1 MLRPRRLAL
10 TFRRVARSLAQS
22 PAAHAA
28 GADQQGRV
36 SLGELLHLHG
46 QQSLA
51 VLLLVLALASMLPVA
66 GVGSLLGLVMLV
78 VARRWS
84 RQQAQLALPE
94 RLVQLRL
101 TARWSQR
108 SLQALT
114 WLYATASR
122 LLRQRFTALCEPRYA
137 GFWGLWIALMGF
149 IIFLP
154 VPLGNL
160 VCGSSLVL
168 LSLGWMF
175 RDGLA
180 LLLSAALGT
189 GGIGLAAGMGW
200 VVMRAAMAGSDWVS
214 NLF

>member
-10 TFRRVARSLAQS
+10 VFRRAARSLADENS
-22 PAAHAA
+22 VAP
-28 GADQQGRV
+28 DQQGRV
-36 SLGELLHLHG
+36 SLGELLQLHG

-51 VLLLVLALASMLPVA
+51 VLLLVSALCSMLPVA
-66 GVGSLLGLVMLV
+66 GVGSVLGLLMLV
-78 VARRWS
+78 LAHRWRR
-84 RQQAQLALPE
+84 QEHGIQLPDK
-94 RLVQLRL
+94 LVQLRL

-122 LLRQRFTALCEPRYA
+122 LLRERLTALCEPRFA
-137 GFWGLWIALMGF
+137 GFWGLWIAVMAI

-175 RDGLA
+175 RDGLV
-180 LLLSAALGT
+180 LLLSAAVGT
-189 GGIGLAAGMGW
+189 GGIGLTVGVGW
-200 VVMRAAMAGSDWVS
+200 VAVRALLAGGDWLQR
-214 NLF
+214 LF

>member
-1 MLRPRRLAL
+1 VLRPRRLAL
-10 TFRRVARSLAQS
+10 VFRRAARSLAEADS
-22 PAAHAA
+22 VAP
-28 GADQQGRV
+28 DQQGRV
-36 SLGELLHLHG
+36 SLGELLQLHG

-51 VLLLVLALASMLPVA
+51 VLLLVMSLFSMLPLA
-66 GVGSLLGLVMLV
+66 GVGSVLGLLMLMLSERW
-78 VARRWS
+78 RR
-84 RQQAQLALPE
+84 QEHEIQLPDK
-94 RLVQLRL
+94 LVQLRL

-122 LLRQRFTALCEPRYA
+122 LLRERLTALCEPRFA
-137 GFWGLWIALMGF
+137 GFWGLWIAVMAI

-180 LLLSAALGT
+180 LLLSAAVGT
-189 GGIGLAAGMGW
+189 GGIGLTVGVGW
-200 VVMRAAMAGSDWVS
+200 VAVRALLAGGDWLQR
-214 NLF
+214 LF

>member
-10 TFRRVARSLAQS
+10 VFRRAARSLAEADS
-22 PAAHAA
+22 VGP
-28 GADQQGRV
+28 DQQGRV
-36 SLGELLHLHG
+36 SLGELLQLHG

-51 VLLLVLALASMLPVA
+51 VLLLVMSLFSMLPLA
-66 GVGSLLGLVMLV
+66 GVGSVLGLLMLV
-78 VARRWS
+78 LAQRW
-84 RQQAQLALPE
+84 RLQEHEIQLPDK
-94 RLVQLRL
+94 LVQLRL

-114 WLYATASR
+114 WLYATSSR
-122 LLRQRFTALCEPRYA
+122 LLRERLTALCEPRFA
-137 GFWGLWIALMGF
+137 GFWGLWIAVMAI

-180 LLLSAALGT
+180 LLLSAAVGT
-189 GGIGLAAGMGW
+189 GGIGLTVGVGW
-200 VVMRAAMAGSDWVS
+200 VAVRALLAGGDWLQR
-214 NLF
+214 LF

>member
-10 TFRRVARSLAQS
+10 VFRRAARSLADENS
-22 PAAHAA
+22 VAP
-28 GADQQGRV
+28 DQQGRV
-36 SLGELLHLHG
+36 SLGELLQLHG

-51 VLLLVLALASMLPVA
+51 VLLLVSALCSMLPVA
-66 GVGSLLGLVMLV
+66 GIGSVLSLLMLV
-78 VARRWS
+78 LAQRWRR
-84 RQQAQLALPE
+84 QEHEIQLPDK
-94 RLVQLRL
+94 LVQLRL

-122 LLRQRFTALCEPRYA
+122 LLRERLTALCEPRFA
-137 GFWGLWIALMGF
+137 GFWGLWIAVMAI

-168 LSLGWMF
+168 LSLGWIF

-180 LLLSAALGT
+180 LLLSAAVGT
-189 GGIGLAAGMGW
+189 GGIGLTVGVGW
-200 VVMRAAMAGSDWVS
+200 VAGRALLASGDWLQR
-214 NLF
+214 LF

>member
-10 TFRRVARSLAQS
+10 VFRRAARSLA
-22 PAAHAA
+22 AADSV
-28 GADQQGRV
+28 GPDQQGRV
-36 SLGELLHLHG
+36 SLGELLQLHG

-51 VLLLVLALASMLPVA
+51 VLLLVMSLFSMLPLA
-66 GVGSLLGLVMLV
+66 GVGSVLGLLMLV
-78 VARRWS
+78 LAQRWRR
-84 RQQAQLALPE
+84 QEHEIQLPDK
-94 RLVQLRL
+94 LVQLRL

-122 LLRQRFTALCEPRYA
+122 LLRERLTALCEPRFA
-137 GFWGLWIALMGF
+137 GFWGLWIAVMAI

-180 LLLSAALGT
+180 LLLSAAVGT
-189 GGIGLAAGMGW
+189 GGIGLTVGVGW
-200 VVMRAAMAGSDWVS
+200 VAVRALLAGGDWLQR
-214 NLF
+214 LF

>member
-10 TFRRVARSLAQS
+10 VFRRAARSLAEADS
-22 PAAHAA
+22 VGP
-28 GADQQGRV
+28 DQQGRV
-36 SLGELLHLHG
+36 SLGELLQLHG

-51 VLLLVLALASMLPVA
+51 VLLLVMSLFSMLPLA
-66 GVGSLLGLVMLV
+66 GVGSVLGLLMLV
-78 VARRWS
+78 LAQRWRR
-84 RQQAQLALPE
+84 QEHEIQLPDK
-94 RLVQLRL
+94 LVQLRL

-122 LLRQRFTALCEPRYA
+122 LLRERLTALCEPRFA
-137 GFWGLWIALMGF
+137 GFWGLWIAVMAI

-180 LLLSAALGT
+180 LLLSAAVGT
-189 GGIGLAAGMGW
+189 GGIGLTVGVGW
-200 VVMRAAMAGSDWVS
+200 VAVRALLAGGDWLQR
-214 NLF
+214 LF

>member
-10 TFRRVARSLAQS
+10 VFRRAARSLAEAES
-22 PAAHAA
+22 VAP
-28 GADQQGRV
+28 DQQGRV
-36 SLGELLHLHG
+36 SLGELLQLHG

-51 VLLLVLALASMLPVA
+51 VLLLVMSLFSMLPLA
-66 GVGSLLGLVMLV
+66 GVGSVLGLLMLV
-78 VARRWS
+78 LAQRW
-84 RQQAQLALPE
+84 RLQEHEIQLPDK
-94 RLVQLRL
+94 LVQLRL

-114 WLYATASR
+114 WLYATSSR
-122 LLRQRFTALCEPRYA
+122 LLRERLTALCEPRFA
-137 GFWGLWIALMGF
+137 GFWGLWIAVMAI

-180 LLLSAALGT
+180 LLLSAAVGT
-189 GGIGLAAGMGW
+189 GGIGLTVGVGW
-200 VVMRAAMAGSDWVS
+200 VAVRALLAGGDWLQR
-214 NLF
+214 LF

>member
-10 TFRRVARSLAQS
+10 AFRRAARSLAQS
-22 PAAHAA
+22 PDA
-28 GADQQGRV
+28 GDATPDQHGRV

-78 VARRWS
+78 LARRWA
-84 RQQAQLALPE
+84 RQDAPVDLPE
-94 RLVQLRL
+94 RLVQVRL

-108 SLQALT
+108 SLQTLT

-154 VPLGNL
+154 IPMGNV

-180 LLLSAALGT
+180 LLLSAAVGT

-200 VVMRAAMAGSDWVS
+200 VATRAVMAGSDWVS
-214 NLF
+214 TLF

>member
-10 TFRRVARSLAQS
+10 VFRRAARSLADENS
-22 PAAHAA
+22 VAP
-28 GADQQGRV
+28 DQQGRV
-36 SLGELLHLHG
+36 SLGELLQLHG

-51 VLLLVLALASMLPVA
+51 VLLLVSALCSMLPVA
-66 GVGSLLGLVMLV
+66 GIGSVLSLLMLV
-78 VARRWS
+78 LAQRWRR
-84 RQQAQLALPE
+84 QEHGIQLPDK
-94 RLVQLRL
+94 LVQLRL

-122 LLRQRFTALCEPRYA
+122 LLRERLTALCEPRFA
-137 GFWGLWIALMGF
+137 GFWGLWIAVMAI

-154 VPLGNL
+154 IPLGNL

-180 LLLSAALGT
+180 LLLSAAVGT
-189 GGIGLAAGMGW
+189 GGIGLTVGVGW
-200 VVMRAAMAGSDWVS
+200 VAVRALLASGDWLQR
-214 NLF
+214 LF

>member
-10 TFRRVARSLAQS
+10 AFRRAARSLADTDAPPS
-22 PAAHAA
+22 
-28 GADQQGRV
+28 DQQGRV

-51 VLLLVLALASMLPVA
+51 VLLLVLALCSMLPLA
-66 GVGSLLGLVMLV
+66 GIGSLVGLLMLV
-78 VARRWS
+78 LARRW
-84 RQQAQLALPE
+84 RQQEHVIQLPHKLIT
-94 RLVQLRL
+94 LRL

-108 SLQALT
+108 CLQVLT
-114 WLYATASR
+114 WMYATASR
-122 LLRQRFTALCEPRYA
+122 LLRQRLTALCEPRYA
-137 GFWGLWIALMGF
+137 GLWGAWIAVMAV

-175 RDGLA
+175 RDGVA
-180 LLLSAALGT
+180 LLLSAVVGT
-189 GGIGLAAGMGW
+189 GGIGLTVGAGW
-200 VVMRAAMAGSDWVS
+200 IAVRALMSGGDWVQR
-214 NLF
+214 LF

>member
-10 TFRRVARSLAQS
+10 VFRRAARSLADENS
-22 PAAHAA
+22 VAP
-28 GADQQGRV
+28 DQQGRV
-36 SLGELLHLHG
+36 SLGELLQLHG

-51 VLLLVLALASMLPVA
+51 VLLLVSSLCSMLPVA
-66 GVGSLLGLVMLV
+66 GIGSVLSLLMLV
-78 VARRWS
+78 LAQRWRR
-84 RQQAQLALPE
+84 QEYEIQLPDK
-94 RLVQLRL
+94 LVQLRL

-122 LLRQRFTALCEPRYA
+122 LLRERLTVLCEPRFA
-137 GFWGLWIALMGF
+137 GFWGLWIAVMAI

-154 VPLGNL
+154 IPLGNL

-180 LLLSAALGT
+180 LLLSAAVGT
-189 GGIGLAAGMGW
+189 GGIGLTMGVGW
-200 VVMRAAMAGSDWVS
+200 VAVRALLASGDWLQR
-214 NLF
+214 LF

>member
-10 TFRRVARSLAQS
+10 VFRRAARSLAEADS
-22 PAAHAA
+22 VAP
-28 GADQQGRV
+28 DQQGRV

-51 VLLLVLALASMLPVA
+51 VLLLVMSLVSMLPLA
-66 GVGSLLGLVMLV
+66 GVGSVLGLLMLV
-78 VARRWS
+78 LAQRWRR
-84 RQQAQLALPE
+84 QEHEIQLPDK
-94 RLVQLRL
+94 LVQLRL

-114 WLYATASR
+114 WLYATSSR
-122 LLRQRFTALCEPRYA
+122 LLRERLTALCEPRFA
-137 GFWGLWIALMGF
+137 GFWGLWIAVMAI

-154 VPLGNL
+154 IPLGNL

-180 LLLSAALGT
+180 LLLSAAVGT
-189 GGIGLAAGMGW
+189 GGIGLTVGVGW
-200 VVMRAAMAGSDWVS
+200 VAVRALLAGGDWLQR
-214 NLF
+214 LF

>member
-1 MLRPRRLAL
+1 VLRPRRLAL
-10 TFRRVARSLAQS
+10 VFRRAARSLAEADS
-22 PAAHAA
+22 VAP
-28 GADQQGRV
+28 DQQGRV

-51 VLLLVLALASMLPVA
+51 VLLLVMSLVSMLPLA
-66 GVGSLLGLVMLV
+66 GVGSVLGLLMLV
-78 VARRWS
+78 LAQRWRR
-84 RQQAQLALPE
+84 QEHEIQLPDK
-94 RLVQLRL
+94 LVQLRL

-114 WLYATASR
+114 WLYATSSR
-122 LLRQRFTALCEPRYA
+122 LLRERLTALCEPRFA
-137 GFWGLWIALMGF
+137 GFWGLWIAVMAI

-154 VPLGNL
+154 IPLGNL

-180 LLLSAALGT
+180 LLLSAAVGT
-189 GGIGLAAGMGW
+189 GGIGLTVGVGW
-200 VVMRAAMAGSDWVS
+200 VAVRALLAGGDWLQR
-214 NLF
+214 LF

>member
-10 TFRRVARSLAQS
+10 VFRRAARSLAEADS
-22 PAAHAA
+22 VGP
-28 GADQQGRV
+28 DQQGRV
-36 SLGELLHLHG
+36 SLGELLQLHG

-51 VLLLVLALASMLPVA
+51 VLLLVMSLFSMLPLA
-66 GVGSLLGLVMLV
+66 GVGSVLGLLMLV
-78 VARRWS
+78 LAQRWRR
-84 RQQAQLALPE
+84 QEHEIQLPDK
-94 RLVQLRL
+94 LVQLRL

-114 WLYATASR
+114 WLYATSSR
-122 LLRQRFTALCEPRYA
+122 LLRERLTALCEPRFA
-137 GFWGLWIALMGF
+137 GFWGLWIAVMAI

-180 LLLSAALGT
+180 LLLSAAVGT
-189 GGIGLAAGMGW
+189 GGIGLTVGVGW
-200 VVMRAAMAGSDWVS
+200 VAVRALLAGGDWLQR
-214 NLF
+214 LF

>member
-10 TFRRVARSLAQS
+10 VFRRAARSLAEADS
-22 PAAHAA
+22 VAP
-28 GADQQGRV
+28 DQQGRV
-36 SLGELLHLHG
+36 SLGELLQLHG

-51 VLLLVLALASMLPVA
+51 VLLLVMSLVSMLPLA
-66 GVGSLLGLVMLV
+66 GVGSVLGLLMLV
-78 VARRWS
+78 LAQRWRR
-84 RQQAQLALPE
+84 QEHEIQLPDK
-94 RLVQLRL
+94 LVQLRL

-114 WLYATASR
+114 WLYATSSR
-122 LLRQRFTALCEPRYA
+122 LLRERLTALCEPRFA
-137 GFWGLWIALMGF
+137 GFWGLWIAVMAI

-154 VPLGNL
+154 IPLGNL

-180 LLLSAALGT
+180 LLLSAAVGT
-189 GGIGLAAGMGW
+189 GGIGLTVGVGW
-200 VVMRAAMAGSDWVS
+200 VAVRALLAGGDWLQR
-214 NLF
+214 LF

>member
-10 TFRRVARSLAQS
+10 VFRRAARSLADEYS
-22 PAAHAA
+22 AAP
-28 GADQQGRV
+28 DQQGRV
-36 SLGELLHLHG
+36 SLGELLQLHG

-51 VLLLVLALASMLPVA
+51 VLLLVSALCSMLPVA
-66 GVGSLLGLVMLV
+66 GIGSVLSLLMLV
-78 VARRWS
+78 LAQRWRR
-84 RQQAQLALPE
+84 QEHGIQLPDK
-94 RLVQLRL
+94 LVQLRL

-122 LLRQRFTALCEPRYA
+122 LLRERLTALCEPRFA
-137 GFWGLWIALMGF
+137 GFWGLWIAVMAI

-154 VPLGNL
+154 IPLGNL

-180 LLLSAALGT
+180 LLLSAAVGT
-189 GGIGLAAGMGW
+189 GGIGLTVGVGW
-200 VVMRAAMAGSDWVS
+200 VAVRALLASGDWLQR
-214 NLF
+214 LF